1 MLDGKAKE
9 AAEKSGRKNP
19 ASVAAFREYVKEGEE
34 VVEIVELRREV
45 EDWVG
50 TFALPW
56 DKSA

>member
-1 MLDGKAKE
+1 V
-9 AAEKSGRKNP
+9 N
-19 ASVAAFREYVKEGEE
+19 AFKDYVKEGEE

-56 DKSA
+56 KS